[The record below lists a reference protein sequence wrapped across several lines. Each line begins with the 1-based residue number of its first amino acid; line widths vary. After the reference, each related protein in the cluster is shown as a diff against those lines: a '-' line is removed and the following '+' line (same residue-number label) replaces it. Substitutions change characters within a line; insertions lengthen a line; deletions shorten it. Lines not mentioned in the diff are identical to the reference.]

1 MKFSTLSSPAFFS
14 LATLFLVGSIV
25 TTTTTAQSTPL
36 PNNTGGPGV
45 EDPQPVEEKEPID
58 MYKLRTVG
66 EVGSGKKPV
75 GQIMTLEPFFG
86 YAYFE
91 AHPSQLVPGKIHVEL
106 FAGAVAG
113 EPCDSGVLL
122 ESTEGNQIVTDSFPY
137 GGYNK
142 QFEDLDGISY
152 PATSNGQ
159 VVAAVFIIGDF
170 RLPNGDEQIYFPN
183 KGDKDGQIELCVR
196 MALKADYD
204 GDSIEE
210 YVGFVDT
217 YFDVAVDLTANT
229 EVFWN
234 NKVYEVLDVPSY
246 LETDVNATINM
257 KSYICDDENE
267 IVDRPVFGP
276 GEAFSICV
284 GPADDVDDDNYSVE
298 DFKTLICK
306 NEGETRHLVKNYFP
320 DVLTTVDS
328 EADEDGVRAVRS
340 VVTPGFIDQG
350 ENKFFCEGEVS
361 LSYDDEEEE
370 GQGRRRTV
378 TKRFHATSPSYND
391 GNDNDNDIGRK
402 DDSPRTLY
410 SERLPLESSRPFQTV
425 VNLSSYQVQDGEKK
439 IGVILLIVFGVLFGL
454 LAVAL
459 CNQKVGEVIV
469 KKDEE
474 DDDDEEKASVAS
486 VDETEAASVD
496 NNNDDEEQGADGRWK
511 YEWIY

>member
-1 MKFSTLSSPAFFS
+1 MKFSTSSTAFVS
-14 LATLFLVGSIV
+14 LATLFLVGSMV
-25 TTTTTAQSTPL
+25 TTMTTAQSTAL
-36 PNNTGGPGV
+36 PTTGGPGV
-45 EDPQPVEEKEPID
+45 EAPVPVDEKEPID
-58 MYKLRTVG
+58 LYKLRAVG
-66 EVGSGKKPV
+66 EVGVGKKPV

-91 AHPSQLVPGKIHVEL
+91 AHPDQLQPGKIHVEL
-106 FAGAVAG
+106 FAGAADG

-152 PATSNGQ
+152 PATSNGV

-170 RLPNGDEQIYFPN
+170 RLPNGDKQIYFPN
-183 KGDKDGQIELCVR
+183 KGDKDGQIEICVR

-217 YFDVAVDLTANT
+217 YFDVAIDLTANT

-234 NKVYEVLDVPSY
+234 NKVYEVIDVPSY

-257 KSYICDDENE
+257 KSYICDDDNE

-306 NEGETRHLVKNYFP
+306 NEGETRYLVNNYVP
-320 DVLTTVDS
+320 DVLTIVDR
-328 EADEDGVRAVRS
+328 EANEDGVRAVRS
-340 VVTPGFIDQG
+340 VITPGFRDQG

-361 LSYDDEEEE
+361 LSYDDDEEE

-391 GNDNDNDIGRK
+391 GNDNDNGRK

-410 SERLPLESSRPFQTV
+410 SERPPQESSSPFQTV
-425 VNLSSYQVQDGEKK
+425 VNLSSYQDQDGEKK
-439 IGVILLIVFGVLFGL
+439 IGVILLIVFGVIFGL

-459 CNQKVGEVIV
+459 CNQKVGNIIV
-469 KKDEE
+469 KKDEDE
-474 DDDDEEKASVAS
+474 DDDDDEEKSSATT
-486 VDETEAASVD
+486 VDETEAASV
-496 NNNDDEEQGADGRWK
+496 NNNADEEEQAADGRWC
-511 YEWIY
+511 YEWQY

>member
-1 MKFSTLSSPAFFS
+1 MKFSTSSSTAFVS
-14 LATLFLVGSIV
+14 LATLFLVGSMV
-25 TTTTTAQSTPL
+25 TTTTTAQSATAP
-36 PNNTGGPGV
+36 
-45 EDPQPVEEKEPID
+45 PQPVEEKETID
-58 MYKLRTVG
+58 MYELRTVG
-66 EVGSGKKPV
+66 EVGRGKKPV

-86 YAYFE
+86 FAYFE
-91 AHPSQLVPGKIHVEL
+91 AHPSQLAPGNIHVEL
-106 FAGAVAG
+106 FAGAVVG

-122 ESTEGNQIVTDSFPY
+122 ESTEGSQITTDSFPEV
-137 GGYNK
+137 GYNK

-170 RLPNGDEQIYFPN
+170 RLPNGDKQIYFPN

-204 GDSIEE
+204 GDSIED

-229 EVFWN
+229 ATFWN

-246 LETDVNATINM
+246 LETDVNATITM

-267 IVDRPVFGP
+267 EVDRPVFGP

-306 NEGETRHLVKNYFP
+306 NEGETRHLVKNYVP

-361 LSYDDEEEE
+361 LSYDDEDEE

-378 TKRFHATSPSYND
+378 TKRFHATSPRYNN
-391 GNDNDNDIGRK
+391 GNDNDNGRK

-410 SERLPLESSRPFQTV
+410 SEESSSPFQTV
-425 VNLSSYQVQDGEKK
+425 VNLSSYQVQDEDKK
-439 IGVILLIVFGVLFGL
+439 IGFILLIIFGILFGL
-454 LAVAL
+454 LAGAL
-459 CNQKVGEVIV
+459 CNQKVGKVIV
-469 KKDEE
+469 KKDEVD

-486 VDETEAASVD
+486 VASLGGTEAISVD
-496 NNNDDEEQGADGRWK
+496 NNDGEQAADGQWK
-511 YEWIY
+511 HEWIY

>member
-1 MKFSTLSSPAFFS
+1 MKFSTSSSTAFVS
-14 LATLFLVGSIV
+14 LATLFLVGSMV
-25 TTTTTAQSTPL
+25 TTTTTAQSTP
-36 PNNTGGPGV
+36 GV
-45 EDPQPVEEKEPID
+45 EAPQPVEEKEPID
-58 MYKLRTVG
+58 IYKLRTVG

-91 AHPSQLVPGKIHVEL
+91 AHPSQLGKIHVEL
-106 FAGAVAG
+106 FAGAVDG

-137 GGYNK
+137 SGYNK

-170 RLPNGDEQIYFPN
+170 RLPNGDKQIYFPN

-210 YVGFVDT
+210 YVGFVDI
-217 YFDVAVDLTANT
+217 YFDVAIDLTANT

-257 KSYICDDENE
+257 KSYICDDDNE

-306 NEGETRHLVKNYFP
+306 NEGETRHLVKNYVP
-320 DVLTTVDS
+320 DVLTAVDS

-370 GQGRRRTV
+370 GQGRRRTI

-391 GNDNDNDIGRK
+391 GNDNKNDNGRK

-410 SERLPLESSRPFQTV
+410 SEESSSPFQTV

-439 IGVILLIVFGVLFGL
+439 IGVLLLIVFGVLFGS

-459 CNQKVGEVIV
+459 CNQKVGKVIV
-469 KKDEE
+469 KKDE

-496 NNNDDEEQGADGRWK
+496 NNDDEEEQAADGRWK